1 MSAPIVTLHQADC
14 LDVLRTMLDESVHA
28 IVTDPPYGLADHKP
42 AAIVTA
48 LTAWANGDRA
58 SVPDGKGFMGR
69 KWDAFVPP
77 PAVWDECLRVLKP
90 GGHMLVFA
98 GTRTVDLM
106 GLSVRMAGFEIR
118 DSISWLYGSGFPKS
132 LDVSKAIDKTR
143 DDKADIVRVTSYI
156 AAAMERSGIARR
168 DVDHHMGTS
177 DMAGWWSSRLA
188 HRCALPTWPQW
199 EQLREF
205 IGMDD
210 DAIEAEVW
218 RLNGRKG
225 TPGEAW
231 STAEVVRTED
241 RFNEPSGVV
250 NVGQGERAAVTRQI
264 KAPNTDAAR
273 QWSGWGTAL
282 KPASEPIIVARKPL
296 VGTVAANVLAHGT
309 GAVNVDECRV
319 AHTSEADLATS
330 PSKNPGRNGEVVTS
344 AVYGAGRPQQQAN
357 PAGRW
362 PTNVVM
368 DEYVA
373 AELDAQ
379 SGTLRGRGNVNPTN
393 GGGGM
398 YGHAVTTVDHGA
410 GDAGGASRFF
420 PVFRYQAKAPT
431 KERPKVNGKSH
442 PTVKPLELMRW
453 LVRLVTPPGGTVLD
467 PFAGS
472 GTTGQAAAL
481 ESFECVLIEFE
492 ADHIP
497 LIEKR
502 LTDAEI
508 SYELVV
514 SEPVVEVAP
523 EPTLLDLIAAAD
535 GDPEMT
541 ALWEAHQD
549 EWTDEHTA
557 AVRARLQ
564 GVAA

>member
-1 MSAPIVTLHQADC
+1 VTLHQADC
-14 LDVLRTMLDESVHA
+14 LDVLHTMPDASVHA

-42 AAIVTA
+42 SAIVTA

-69 KWDAFVPP
+69 SWDAFVPP

-132 LDVSKAIDKTR
+132 LDVSKAIDKAAGATR
-143 DDKADIVRVTSYI
+143 VQIRATGGLHNNANLNDD
-156 AAAMERSGIARR
+156 
-168 DVDHHMGTS
+168 
-177 DMAGWWSSRLA
+177 GWSK
-188 HRCALPTWPQW
+188 
-199 EQLREF
+199 
-205 IGMDD
+205 IGASVPMMDGPIP
-210 DAIEAEVW
+210 A
-218 RLNGRKG
+218 
-225 TPGEAW
+225 
-231 STAEVVRTED
+231 
-241 RFNEPSGVV
+241 
-250 NVGQGERAAVTRQI
+250 
-264 KAPNTDAAR
+264 TDAAR
-273 QWSGWGTAL
+273 AWSGWGTAL

-296 VGTVAANVLAHGT
+296 SGTVAANVLEHGC
-309 GAVNVDECRV
+309 GGINVDGCRV
-319 AHTSEADLATS
+319 PAVDKAKFPAGITSTTEQVF
-330 PSKNPGRNGEVVTS
+330 GG
-344 AVYGAGRPQQQAN
+344 GAGMYADRPRPDDPN
-357 PAGRW
+357 TSGRW
-362 PTNVVM
+362 PANVVISHGPGCA
-368 DEYVA
+368 EQCQPGCPA
-373 AELDAQ
+373 TELDAQ
-379 SGTLRGRGNVNPTN
+379 SGISKDGVAGPKS
-393 GGGGM
+393 GGFGGGM
-398 YGHAVTTVDHGA
+398 FGDGTPDNVGQVGYGGS
-410 GDAGGASRFF
+410 GGASRFF
-420 PVFRYQAKAPT
+420 PVFKYQAKAPT
-431 KERPKVNGKSH
+431 KERPKVDGKSH

-481 ESFECVLIEFE
+481 EGFECVLIEFE

-508 SYELVV
+508 SFELVV
-514 SEPVVEVAP
+514 SAPVAEVAP

>member
-14 LDVLRTMLDESVHA
+14 LDVLRTMPDASVHA

-42 AAIVTA
+42 AAVITA

-69 KWDAFVPP
+69 AWDAFVPP

-106 GLSVRMAGFEIR
+106 GLSIRLAGFEIR
-118 DSISWLYGSGFPKS
+118 DSVAWMHGQGFPKG
-132 LDVSKAIDKTR
+132 KT
-143 DDKADIVRVTSYI
+143 
-156 AAAMERSGIARR
+156 
-168 DVDHHMGTS
+168 
-177 DMAGWWSSRLA
+177 
-188 HRCALPTWPQW
+188 Q
-199 EQLREF
+199 
-205 IGMDD
+205 
-210 DAIEAEVW
+210 
-218 RLNGRKG
+218 
-225 TPGEAW
+225 
-231 STAEVVRTED
+231 
-241 RFNEPSGVV
+241 
-250 NVGQGERAAVTRQI
+250 
-264 KAPNTDAAR
+264 
-273 QWSGWGTAL
+273 L
-282 KPASEPIIVARKPL
+282 KPAFEPVLMCRKPL
-296 VGTVAANVLAHGT
+296 IGTLVRNIDEHGT
-309 GAVNVDECRV
+309 GAVNIDACRV
-319 AHTSEADLATS
+319 QSAEKLVR
-330 PSKNPGRNGEVVTS
+330 PSIARDDNEVFGKGL
-344 AVYGAGRPQQQAN
+344 GAGIQVEPE
-357 PAGRW
+357 GRW
-362 PTNVVM
+362 PTNVVL
-368 DEYVA
+368 DEHAA
-373 AELDAQ
+373 AELDEQ
-379 SGTLRGRGNVNPTN
+379 SGVTKDGVAGPKS
-393 GGGGM
+393 GGFGGGM
-398 YGHAVTTVDHGA
+398 FGDGIPDNVGQVGYGGS
-410 GDAGGASRFF
+410 GGASRFF
-420 PVFRYQAKAPT
+420 PVFKYQAKAPS
-431 KERPKVNGKSH
+431 KERPKVDGKSH

-481 ESFECVLIEFE
+481 EGFECVLIEFE

-508 SYELVV
+508 GFELVV
-514 SEPVVEVAP
+514 SAPVAEVAP

>member
-1 MSAPIVTLHQADC
+1 VSAPIVTLHQADC
-14 LDVLRTMLDESVHA
+14 LDVLRTMPDASVHA

-58 SVPDGKGFMGR
+58 SVPDGKGGFMGR

-90 GGHMLVFA
+90 GGHMLVFS

-106 GLSVRMAGFEIR
+106 GLSIRLAGFEIR
-118 DSISWLYGSGFPKS
+118 DSITWLYGSGFPKS
-132 LDVSKAIDKTR
+132 LDVSKAIDK
-143 DDKADIVRVTSYI
+143 
-156 AAAMERSGIARR
+156 AAGARR
-168 DVDHHMGTS
+168 EVVGKSARHVSGKPNQRT
-177 DMAGWWSSRLA
+177 AG
-188 HRCALPTWPQW
+188 
-199 EQLREF
+199 
-205 IGMDD
+205 
-210 DAIEAEVW
+210 
-218 RLNGRKG
+218 LNG
-225 TPGEAW
+225 E
-231 STAEVVRTED
+231 STFAET
-241 RFNEPSGVV
+241 
-250 NVGQGERAAVTRQI
+250 VGMGAYVT
-264 KAPNTDAAR
+264 APATDAAR
-273 QWSGWGTAL
+273 EWSGWGTAL

-296 VGTVAANVLAHGT
+296 TGTVAANVLAHGT
-309 GAVNVDECRV
+309 GGINVDACRV
-319 AHTSEADLATS
+319 ASDQKLVR
-330 PSKNPGRNGEVVTS
+330 PSVLRNDND
-344 AVYGAGRPQQQAN
+344 VYGQGLGAGVQDE

-362 PTNVVM
+362 PTNVVL
-368 DEYVA
+368 DEHAA

-379 SGTLRGRGNVNPTN
+379 SGISKDGVAGPKS
-393 GGGGM
+393 GGFGGGM
-398 YGHAVTTVDHGA
+398 FGDGTPDNVGQVGYGGS
-410 GDAGGASRFF
+410 GGASRFF
-420 PVFRYQAKAPT
+420 PVFKYQAKAPT
-431 KERPKVNGKSH
+431 KERPKVDGKSH

-481 ESFECVLIEFE
+481 EGFECVLIEFE

-508 SYELVV
+508 SFELVV
-514 SEPVVEVAP
+514 SAPVAEVAP

>member
-14 LDVLRTMLDESVHA
+14 LDVLRTMPDASVHA

-58 SVPDGKGFMGR
+58 SVPDGRGFMGR
-69 KWDAFVPP
+69 SWDAFVPP

-132 LDVSKAIDKTR
+132 LDVSKAIDK
-143 DDKADIVRVTSYI
+143 
-156 AAAMERSGIARR
+156 AAGAQREVVGRYTPPNGQA
-168 DVDHHMGTS
+168 
-177 DMAGWWSSRLA
+177 WNLA
-188 HRCALPTWPQW
+188 N
-199 EQLREF
+199 
-205 IGMDD
+205 D
-210 DAIEAEVW
+210 EA
-218 RLNGRKG
+218 
-225 TPGEAW
+225 TPGDGGTMGKFGTRSA
-231 STAEVVRTED
+231 SMDITA
-241 RFNEPSGVV
+241 P
-250 NVGQGERAAVTRQI
+250 A
-264 KAPNTDAAR
+264 TDAAR
-273 QWSGWGTAL
+273 AWSGWGTAL

-309 GAVNVDECRV
+309 GAVNVDGCRV
-319 AHTSEADLATS
+319 GTEPRVNGSGGNSSLQRVSRVEHGYRDHVTTSTNEPTA
-330 PSKNPGRNGEVVTS
+330 VT
-344 AVYGAGRPQQQAN
+344 
-357 PAGRW
+357 GRW
-362 PTNVVM
+362 PTNVVL
-368 DEYVA
+368 DEHAA
-373 AELDAQ
+373 AELDEQ
-379 SGTLRGRGNVNPTN
+379 SGVTKDGVAGPKS
-393 GGGGM
+393 GGFGGGM
-398 YGHAVTTVDHGA
+398 FGDGIPDNVGQVGYGGS
-410 GDAGGASRFF
+410 GGASRFF
-420 PVFRYQAKAPT
+420 PVFKYQAKAPS
-431 KERPKVNGKSH
+431 KERPKVDGKSH

-481 ESFECVLIEFE
+481 EGFECVLIEFE

-502 LTDAEI
+502 LTDAKI
-508 SYELVV
+508 DYELIV
-514 SEPVVEVAP
+514 SAPVVP